1 MFYAGRRPMRRL
13 FYLGLVALMLAGAGR
28 ARPLP
33 AAQSGP
39 AMTTVSDTV
48 YRADGS
54 PAQGSAIITWP
65 AFVTAD
71 GKAVAAGTTNVT
83 LGTNGAL
90 SAKLVPNVGA
100 NPAGVYYSVVFQL
113 GPGEVKTEFW
123 LVPAT
128 SPANLAAVR
137 TTPGSGLATQS
148 VSIRYVNTALA
159 SKANDNAAVAMHRF
173 WWK

>member
-1 MFYAGRRPMRRL
+1 MFYAGRRPMGRL
-13 FYLGLVALMLAGAGR
+13 FHLGLVGVMLAGAGR

-33 AAQSGP
+33 AAQTGP

-65 AFVTAD
+65 AFVTGD
-71 GKAVAAGTTNVT
+71 GTVAAGTTNVT
-83 LGTNGAL
+83 LGTNGSLNVA
-90 SAKLVPNVGA
+90 LVPNVGA

-123 LVPAT
+123 LVPTT
-128 SPANLAAVR
+128 SPRIWLR
-137 TTPGSGLATQS
+137 
-148 VSIRYVNTALA
+148 
-159 SKANDNAAVAMHRF
+159 
-173 WWK
+173 

>member
-1 MFYAGRRPMRRL
+1 MFYAARRPMRRL
-13 FYLGLVALMLAGAGR
+13 FYLRLVALMLAGAGR

-90 SAKLVPNVGA
+90 SVTLGPNVGA
-100 NPAGVYYSVVFQL
+100 NPAGGHVTL
-113 GPGEVKTEFW
+113 GLPPRPG
-123 LVPAT
+123 
-128 SPANLAAVR
+128 
-137 TTPGSGLATQS
+137 
-148 VSIRYVNTALA
+148 
-159 SKANDNAAVAMHRF
+159 
-173 WWK
+173 